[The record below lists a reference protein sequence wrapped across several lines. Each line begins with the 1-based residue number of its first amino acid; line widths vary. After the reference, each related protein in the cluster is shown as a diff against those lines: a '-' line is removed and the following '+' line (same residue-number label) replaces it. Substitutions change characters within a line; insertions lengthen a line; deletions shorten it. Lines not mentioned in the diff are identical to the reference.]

1 MIIYFLYITCVFCSI
16 EIIIMFKQFMNKPAG
31 VAATGEP
38 VRTQGVRHVPYLDV
52 RVPGFCRASGT
63 HLFYE
68 RRGVE
73 VSFVF
78 YLQWRIFFTKLELFV

>member
-1 MIIYFLYITCVFCSI
+1 MIIYSFYMNCVFCSI
-16 EIIIMFKQFMNKPAG
+16 EIIMFQQFMNKPAG

-38 VRTQGVRHVPYLDV
+38 VRTQGVQHVPYVDV

-78 YLQWRIFFTKLELFV
+78 YLQGGYSLQNWNYFV